1 MSPSAQR
8 SFAKSFE
15 GALIERASR
24 SLRCA
29 GRKPCSIREDAA
41 AQSRRSVI
49 LADAN
54 IWIDFFRLRKPG
66 LRKLLENNQ
75 VVMHPHLVA
84 ELALGSLHDRTQT
97 LAKLDH
103 MPQLRAVDLRDVR
116 CMIETRGSLP
126 SGHWAYRCSPD
137 RILPCKPGNAA
148 VDIRHAPRQGSKF
161 ARHPRESTLSYAN
174 RLAAMIGPVAV
185 EQSPEPRVISA

>member
-1 MSPSAQR
+1 
-8 SFAKSFE
+8 
-15 GALIERASR
+15 
-24 SLRCA
+24 
-29 GRKPCSIREDAA
+29 
-41 AQSRRSVI
+41 VI

-103 MPQLRAVDLRDVR
+103 MPQLRAADLRDVR
-116 CMIETRGSLP
+116 RMIETRGLYSQGIGLTDAHLIASCLASPGTLLWTSDTRLGRVASSL
-126 SGHWAYRCSPD
+126 GIRAN
-137 RILPCKPGNAA
+137 LP
-148 VDIRHAPRQGSKF
+148 
-161 ARHPRESTLSYAN
+161 
-174 RLAAMIGPVAV
+174 
-185 EQSPEPRVISA
+185 